1 MADMGAARTL
11 LAATVA
17 HTSQVGVVA
26 AVSRAAGIIADFTAA
41 VTTAVAA
48 TTVAAITAA
57 DTTQIA
63 ATITVAMAPAAV
75 PAPDWW
81 EASSVACWEVTD

>member
-17 HTSQVGVVA
+17 DISQADVAGRASRAVVA
-26 AVSRAAGIIADFTAA
+26 STAA
-41 VTTAVAA
+41 TMAVAA

-63 ATITVAMAPAAV
+63 ATITVAMAPVVA
-75 PAPDWW
+75 PASDWW
-81 EASSVACWEVTD
+81 AASSVACWEVTD